1 MEWIELD
8 KLIKFQTK
16 SKIKAGEGK
25 SEGKYSMY
33 TSSMIVDKYLDEFQY
48 NEEALIMGTGGS
60 ASIHYSTGNFGT
72 STDCYVLYNKGK
84 NIMLKYIYLYLLGN
98 INILEEGF
106 RGAGLKHTNQ
116 KYIKSIKIPVPSLK
130 IQEKIVK
137 VLDQSQA
144 LIDKRKEQIE
154 ALDQLIESIFYTMF
168 GDPVKNEKG
177 WKAKKLGDYI
187 IHMNNGLQ
195 RRGRDDDGEIV
206 LRLVELQSNY
216 IDYSNYNR
224 IKLEEEERKKYQVF
238 DQDILF
244 ARVNG
249 NPDYVGRSSVYYEK
263 MDEKVYFNDHI
274 IRASFDLKKINPLY
288 ITTLLNT
295 QYGIGIFKEHI
306 KTSAGQFT
314 INQNGIKSLK
324 ISIPPVSLQNKFAQK
339 VEIIEKQKQLLD
351 QSLELLEENYKSIMD
366 KAFKGQLFN

>member
-25 SEGKYSMY
+25 SEGKYLMY

-137 VLDQSQA
+137 VLDQAQA
-144 LIDKRKEQIE
+144 LIDKRKEQIK
-154 ALDQLIESIFYTMF
+154 ALDQLIESIFHTMF
-168 GDPVKNEKG
+168 GDPVRNEKG
-177 WKAKKLGDYI
+177 WEVKELEKVAPIKNHSIDEEIESVWLLNLDMIESNSGVLKEKIYVEIEDLPSSINCFSNKHILYSKLRPYLNKVFMPDD
-187 IHMNNGLQ
+187 NGYCTSELVPLLPDCKVLN
-195 RRGRDDDGEIV
+195 REYLLYLLRGRAA
-206 LRLVELQSNY
+206 LH
-216 IDYSNYNR
+216 
-224 IKLEEEERKKYQVF
+224 
-238 DQDILF
+238 
-244 ARVNG
+244 
-249 NPDYVGRSSVYYEK
+249 
-263 MDEKVYFNDHI
+263 YFNTHTSGA
-274 IRASFDLKKINPLY
+274 RMPRVVMKDLKKM
-288 ITTLLNT
+288 
-295 QYGIGIFKEHI
+295 
-306 KTSAGQFT
+306 
-314 INQNGIKSLK
+314 K
-324 ISIPPVSLQNKFAQK
+324 ISVPPLLLQNKFANK
-339 VEIIEKQKQLLD
+339 VETIEKQKEVLGE
-351 QSLELLEENYKSIMD
+351 SLELMEENYKSIMD